1 MLLLLTRRRMD
12 TALSR
17 RSTKKT
23 QHWVVG
29 SPLKEPSTRN
39 IAKESHH
46 KSLLI
51 RSRGLRMLD
60 LRGGWESEIL
70 KDKRLT
76 YFDFD

>member
-23 QHWVVG
+23 QHWGGGLVR
-29 SPLKEPSTRN
+29 KELSTRN
-39 IAKESHH
+39 IAKASHH

-51 RSRGLRMLD
+51 RSRDLRMLG

-76 YFDFD
+76 YFD